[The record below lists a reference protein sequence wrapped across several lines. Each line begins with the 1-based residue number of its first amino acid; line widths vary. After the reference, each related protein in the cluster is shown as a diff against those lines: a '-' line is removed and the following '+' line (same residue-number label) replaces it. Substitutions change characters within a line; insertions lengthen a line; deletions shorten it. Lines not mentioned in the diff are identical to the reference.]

1 MAGRPIHIGD
11 QLVLEEDYDE
21 TYIPNEQEIL
31 EYARVI
37 GIDPVKEP
45 ELMWLAR
52 EGFVAPLPME
62 WKPCQDT
69 ITGDMYYFNFA
80 NGQSTWDHPCDEQYR
95 KRVVH
100 ERGKLSAPGA
110 VKKKDKKKKKEKK
123 DKKDKEASKNAVAL
137 GSSLAPIQVPL
148 GGLAP
153 LRGFVDAPPSGLRG
167 PQNVSRGS
175 SAESGQLGEV
185 PLPPQGFK
193 TSAYTKGPLGA
204 MHENK
209 NTLSLLALG
218 EEIIEDEEEE
228 SDNQSVRSSNELFK
242 NLHLDLGSLEGNF
255 EYEESPGTSPPA
267 KDVSLDSDSAGPS
280 TPGKLLSQGA
290 DGSLSSAAG
299 KEPQDRRSSVRLPG
313 KEDNDKSD
321 PAAFT
326 CPVTTGMD
334 PEVSQLAEASR
345 KDSKEDLIDAGE
357 EGSMREEAAKE
368 LRKEAPALK
377 ESRSEAGED
386 SEVSELMKKPQVLGP
401 VASDSKSFLGLDFGF
416 HSRVTEGLLDGDMLS
431 PVLGGAHRETQGL
444 GRGDQDGN
452 QSSRAEVQS
461 QRSKGSERLSPPLLH
476 GGPPRSPLHSQP
488 TEEGPPESPK
498 GQPGWMEAGEP
509 EEDSV
514 ASPILLVSVQREPAS
529 SPAAAHER
537 DQAENQGSGQEETEE
552 PKEKAADSAIPPVSP
567 EVPSAEPLGP
577 PKHLPEPSRKAMEE
591 AVALEF
597 EEERRRLLESQQEKM
612 QRLRAKLWQEEEE
625 ETLQL
630 RQKKEQSLS
639 VLKEQLQKATEEE
652 EARMKEEEGQR
663 LSQLRAQVHSSVEA
677 DKEQIRAEQEASL
690 QRIREE
696 FEAQQKA
703 ERASLEQKS
712 RQTLAQLREE
722 LEASE
727 ERARAALKAEKEE
740 ALQQLSEQLE
750 GKRKEAVAG
759 LEREHSAELERLRSS
774 LEAKHREV
782 VSDLRKKIEAA
793 QQKEVA
799 QLQENLG
806 WAEQRAHQKAHQ
818 VAEYEQELSSLLREK
833 RLEVE
838 REHERK
844 LDKMKEEH
852 WQAMAETWELYEAEE
867 KKQRA
872 DLLGRLTAELER
884 LRRAHERELEIMR
897 QEQDKQLEDLR
908 RRHRERVKERKL
920 QDLEMELE
928 TRTKE
933 VKTRMAQLDVQE
945 ETAPK
950 EKQQLL
956 DAQRQGALD
965 SEEATTTHQHLEEAK
980 KEHTHTMES
989 RWQLRGILDELQARK
1004 LELESEVD
1012 FLQAQSQ
1019 RLQRRIRWCGQPAP
1033 GHRPAPSC
1041 LLPDCCCSQ
1050 APSYQS
1056 LVNKER
1062 RGAQCEGQAERCV
1075 SAAFCRESHAGA
1087 VKSRIPAS
1095 VCVPALPGDFDG
1107 AEGMGMGLVVCCLA
1121 SFIPGLCLTSYPLS
1135 RPFHSS
1141 LEAEA
1146 QRRQN
1151 ILRELAV
1158 EANNSSTHFESDLYI
1173 EDLRKSLGTKQP
1185 QEVSSPF
1192 SQNKEETILS
1202 SDSIRH
1208 YLSAE
1213 GMAVRSAKQFLVRQ
1227 TRSLKRR
1234 QTALKAAQQ
1243 HWRHELASSQGE
1255 PGDLP
1260 GTKALGDV
1268 RKSLEE
1274 ETRHLDEMNSA
1285 MQKGHDLLKKKEEKL
1300 NQLETSLQEEALDED
1315 ILKGSP
1321 AKKVV
1326 TFDLSDSEDLSSESL
1341 SYPLP
1346 SGTSTPSPVIPN
1358 KISYLSSS
1366 LQRISSELNGV
1377 LSVLGSLSTPP
1388 PPLPLFTSS
1397 PSSKSSS
1404 VPAYSSLN
1412 RASASSVAAST
1423 STQWAW
1429 DPGLGPQLSSST
1441 AQAVDDFLLEKW
1453 HKYFPSGIP
1462 LLSSCPPSLENRL
1475 GYLSASEQLRLLQK
1489 PHSRSPEVGS
1499 TSIQSMIRANRQWLN
1514 RFKRD
1519 PKVHLFSVPK
1529 STATSD
1535 LLQLD
1540 LDEDN
1545 RLHVYRC

>member
-461 QRSKGSERLSPPLLH
+461 QRSKGSER
-476 GGPPRSPLHSQP
+476 
-488 TEEGPPESPK
+488 
-498 GQPGWMEAGEP
+498 
-509 EEDSV
+509 
-514 ASPILLVSVQREPAS
+514 
-529 SPAAAHER
+529 
-537 DQAENQGSGQEETEE
+537 
-552 PKEKAADSAIPPVSP
+552 
-567 EVPSAEPLGP
+567 PSAEPLGP

>member
-461 QRSKGSERLSPPLLH
+461 QRSKGSERGPDAVALAHLTRLSPPLLH

-1019 RLQRRIRWCGQPAP
+1019 RLQRRI
-1033 GHRPAPSC
+1033 
-1041 LLPDCCCSQ
+1041 
-1050 APSYQS
+1050 
-1056 LVNKER
+1056 
-1062 RGAQCEGQAERCV
+1062 
-1075 SAAFCRESHAGA
+1075 
-1087 VKSRIPAS
+1087 
-1095 VCVPALPGDFDG
+1095 
-1107 AEGMGMGLVVCCLA
+1107 
-1121 SFIPGLCLTSYPLS
+1121 
-1135 RPFHSS
+1135 S

>member
-908 RRHRERVKERKL
+908 RRHRERERKL

-1019 RLQRRIRWCGQPAP
+1019 RLQRRI
-1033 GHRPAPSC
+1033 
-1041 LLPDCCCSQ
+1041 
-1050 APSYQS
+1050 
-1056 LVNKER
+1056 
-1062 RGAQCEGQAERCV
+1062 
-1075 SAAFCRESHAGA
+1075 
-1087 VKSRIPAS
+1087 
-1095 VCVPALPGDFDG
+1095 
-1107 AEGMGMGLVVCCLA
+1107 
-1121 SFIPGLCLTSYPLS
+1121 
-1135 RPFHSS
+1135 SS

>member
-228 SDNQSVRSSNELFK
+228 SDNQVTNSILSDLSKLLFCIP
-242 NLHLDLGSLEGNF
+242 LVLLSD
-255 EYEESPGTSPPA
+255 ESPGTSPPA

-377 ESRSEAGED
+377 ESRSEAGE
-386 SEVSELMKKPQVLGP
+386 VSELMKKPQVLGP

-461 QRSKGSERLSPPLLH
+461 QRSKGSERYSI
-476 GGPPRSPLHSQP
+476 PLHSQP

-514 ASPILLVSVQREPAS
+514 ASPILLVSVQ
-529 SPAAAHER
+529 
-537 DQAENQGSGQEETEE
+537 
-552 PKEKAADSAIPPVSP
+552 
-567 EVPSAEPLGP
+567 
-577 PKHLPEPSRKAMEE
+577 
-591 AVALEF
+591 
-597 EEERRRLLESQQEKM
+597 
-612 QRLRAKLWQEEEE
+612 
-625 ETLQL
+625 
-630 RQKKEQSLS
+630 S

-908 RRHRERVKERKL
+908 RRHRERERKL

-965 SEEATTTHQHLEEAK
+965 SEVCLFLVLLCPLL
-980 KEHTHTMES
+980 
-989 RWQLRGILDELQARK
+989 QLRGILDELQARK

-1019 RLQRRIRWCGQPAP
+1019 RLQRRI
-1033 GHRPAPSC
+1033 
-1041 LLPDCCCSQ
+1041 
-1050 APSYQS
+1050 
-1056 LVNKER
+1056 
-1062 RGAQCEGQAERCV
+1062 
-1075 SAAFCRESHAGA
+1075 
-1087 VKSRIPAS
+1087 
-1095 VCVPALPGDFDG
+1095 
-1107 AEGMGMGLVVCCLA
+1107 
-1121 SFIPGLCLTSYPLS
+1121 
-1135 RPFHSS
+1135 SS

-1173 EDLRKSLGTKQP
+1173 EDLRKSLGTVKQVSESLSFAP
-1185 QEVSSPF
+1185 LLSLSCLSSP
-1192 SQNKEETILS
+1192 
-1202 SDSIRH
+1202 SIRH

-1213 GMAVRSAKQFLVRQ
+1213 GMAVRSAKQFLVQQ

>member
-377 ESRSEAGED
+377 ESRSEAGE
-386 SEVSELMKKPQVLGP
+386 
-401 VASDSKSFLGLDFGF
+401 
-416 HSRVTEGLLDGDMLS
+416 
-431 PVLGGAHRETQGL
+431 TQGL

-461 QRSKGSERLSPPLLH
+461 QRSKGSE
-476 GGPPRSPLHSQP
+476 
-488 TEEGPPESPK
+488 
-498 GQPGWMEAGEP
+498 
-509 EEDSV
+509 
-514 ASPILLVSVQREPAS
+514 REPAS

>member
-461 QRSKGSERLSPPLLH
+461 QRSKGSERGPDAVALAHLTRLSPPLLH

-1019 RLQRRIRWCGQPAP
+1019 RLQRRI
-1033 GHRPAPSC
+1033 
-1041 LLPDCCCSQ
+1041 
-1050 APSYQS
+1050 
-1056 LVNKER
+1056 
-1062 RGAQCEGQAERCV
+1062 
-1075 SAAFCRESHAGA
+1075 
-1087 VKSRIPAS
+1087 
-1095 VCVPALPGDFDG
+1095 
-1107 AEGMGMGLVVCCLA
+1107 
-1121 SFIPGLCLTSYPLS
+1121 
-1135 RPFHSS
+1135 SS

-1173 EDLRKSLGTKQP
+1173 EDLRKSLGT
-1185 QEVSSPF
+1185 
-1192 SQNKEETILS
+1192 NKEETILS

>member
-461 QRSKGSERLSPPLLH
+461 QRSKGSERGPDAVALAHLTRLSPPLLH

-908 RRHRERVKERKL
+908 RRHRERERKL

-1019 RLQRRIRWCGQPAP
+1019 RLQRRI
-1033 GHRPAPSC
+1033 
-1041 LLPDCCCSQ
+1041 
-1050 APSYQS
+1050 
-1056 LVNKER
+1056 
-1062 RGAQCEGQAERCV
+1062 
-1075 SAAFCRESHAGA
+1075 
-1087 VKSRIPAS
+1087 
-1095 VCVPALPGDFDG
+1095 
-1107 AEGMGMGLVVCCLA
+1107 
-1121 SFIPGLCLTSYPLS
+1121 
-1135 RPFHSS
+1135 SS

>member
-461 QRSKGSERLSPPLLH
+461 QRSKGSERGPDAVALAHLTRLSPPLLH

-1019 RLQRRIRWCGQPAP
+1019 RLQRRI
-1033 GHRPAPSC
+1033 
-1041 LLPDCCCSQ
+1041 
-1050 APSYQS
+1050 
-1056 LVNKER
+1056 
-1062 RGAQCEGQAERCV
+1062 
-1075 SAAFCRESHAGA
+1075 
-1087 VKSRIPAS
+1087 
-1095 VCVPALPGDFDG
+1095 
-1107 AEGMGMGLVVCCLA
+1107 
-1121 SFIPGLCLTSYPLS
+1121 
-1135 RPFHSS
+1135 SS

>member
-461 QRSKGSERLSPPLLH
+461 QRSKGSERGPDAVALAHLTRLSPPLLH

-1019 RLQRRIRWCGQPAP
+1019 RLQRRI
-1033 GHRPAPSC
+1033 
-1041 LLPDCCCSQ
+1041 
-1050 APSYQS
+1050 
-1056 LVNKER
+1056 
-1062 RGAQCEGQAERCV
+1062 
-1075 SAAFCRESHAGA
+1075 
-1087 VKSRIPAS
+1087 
-1095 VCVPALPGDFDG
+1095 
-1107 AEGMGMGLVVCCLA
+1107 
-1121 SFIPGLCLTSYPLS
+1121 
-1135 RPFHSS
+1135 S

-1173 EDLRKSLGTKQP
+1173 EDLRKSLGT
-1185 QEVSSPF
+1185 
-1192 SQNKEETILS
+1192 NKEETILS